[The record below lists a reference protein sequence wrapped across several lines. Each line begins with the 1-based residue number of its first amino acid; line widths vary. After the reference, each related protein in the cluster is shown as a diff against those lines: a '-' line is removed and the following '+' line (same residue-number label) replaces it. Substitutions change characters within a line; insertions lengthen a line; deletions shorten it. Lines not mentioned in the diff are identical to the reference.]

1 MSKTPLLLL
10 LLLGF
15 CVLTGCSKKAG
26 TPPVTASPTPAA
38 PSAETRAAFS
48 SPEALTKFL
57 EQRWPLAGIQTFCIP
72 ERRHNQQFENLGVEG
87 QVWRG
92 SLFANQDT
100 GFDEISWY
108 ANTKN
113 GRATIYSLGAR
124 KGEDFWLL
132 EIADEDDLKQPP
144 DYAPDPK
151 LKEFVGH
158 K

>member
-1 MSKTPLLLL
+1 MNKILLLFL
-10 LLLGF
+10 LLIF
-15 CVLTGCSKKAG
+15 CASAACSKKAA
-26 TPPVTASPTPAA
+26 TPPATASATPAP
-38 PSAETRAAFS
+38 PSAETRTAFS

-57 EQRWPLAGIQTFCIP
+57 EQRWPLSGIQTFSIP
-72 ERRHNQQFENLGVEG
+72 ERRHNEQFENLGVEG

-92 SLFANQDT
+92 SLFANQNT

-132 EIADEDDLKQPP
+132 EIADEDDVRQPP
-144 DYAPDPK
+144 DFAPDPK
-151 LKEFVGH
+151 LGEFVGH

>member
-1 MSKTPLLLL
+1 MNKTLLLL
-10 LLLGF
+10 ILLG
-15 CVLTGCSKKAG
+15 CCALVNCSRQAA
-26 TPPVTASPTPAA
+26 TPPVKTGAAPAP

-57 EQRWPLAGIQTFCIP
+57 EQRWPLTGIQTFCIP
-72 ERRHNQQFENLGVEG
+72 ERRHNEQFENLGVEG

-92 SLFANQDT
+92 SLFATQDT

-108 ANTKN
+108 ANVKN
-113 GRATIYSLGAR
+113 GQVAIYSLGAR
-124 KGEDFWLL
+124 KGDDFWLL
-132 EIADEDDLKQPP
+132 EIADQDDVRQPP
-144 DYAPDPK
+144 DFAPDPK

>member
-1 MSKTPLLLL
+1 MNKTLLLL
-10 LLLGF
+10 ILLGF
-15 CVLTGCSKKAG
+15 CAFVNCSKQAA
-26 TPPVTASPTPAA
+26 TPPAKTSAASAP

-57 EQRWPLAGIQTFCIP
+57 EQRWPLTGIKTFCIP
-72 ERRHNQQFENLGVEG
+72 ERRHNEEFENLGVEG

-92 SLFANQDT
+92 SLFPNQDT

-108 ANTKN
+108 ANVKN
-113 GRATIYSLGAR
+113 GQVAIYSLGAR

-132 EIADEDDLKQPP
+132 EIADQDDVRQPP
-144 DYAPDPK
+144 DFAPDPK

-158 K
+158 Q